1 MASAA
6 FDVMRAPATR
16 KAADLWA
23 VVMHAVRI
31 TYIYEERAQGLM
43 CSVRQARRA
52 HISAHHAPERFS
64 DRETSL
70 YEYHSAFQLTAP
82 QPP

>member
-1 MASAA
+1 MLS
-6 FDVMRAPATR
+6 
-16 KAADLWA
+16 
-23 VVMHAVRI
+23 
-31 TYIYEERAQGLM
+31 
-43 CSVRQARRA
+43 RA

-82 QPP
+82 PNLRDDAESSEDVDATV